1 MKKLLILVAFA
12 MLLVSCANPNAD
24 DYSIVSETKPTGT
37 TVEDYTGYTRITSMS
52 KEHIDSNL
60 SYYGGNKG
68 ISYVFYPKG
77 FDYKTAPSFDSTYLK
92 LKYVKTI
99 KYELT
104 EEDTSRGF
112 AYGIMYKYA
121 NSTYTPITEIDV
133 YEVYVDDSKAP
144 SRGFVLQGN
153 NLKWYLTADRKEI
166 YKFFFEKVEGK
177 WVACTCQYYD
187 KAYPELAD

>member
-24 DYSIVSETKPTGT
+24 DNSIVSETKPTGT
-37 TVEDYTGYTRITSMS
+37 TVEDYTGYTRVTSMS
-52 KEHIDSNL
+52 KEYIDSNL
-60 SYYGGNKG
+60 TYYGGNKG

-104 EEDTSRGF
+104 EEDTSRGY
-112 AYGIMYKYA
+112 ALGIMYKRIDS
-121 NSTYTPITEIDV
+121 NNYTAEPEIDV
-133 YEVYVDDSKAP
+133 YEVYVNDSKAP
-144 SRGFVLQGN
+144 LGFVLQGTN
-153 NLKWYLTADRKEI
+153 FYQYKTDGKREI
-166 YKFFFEKVEGK
+166 YKFFFAKVEGK

-187 KAYPELAD
+187 NAYPELAD